1 MTQPLYA
8 LADQYRVLQERLDD
22 GEDVSDALA
31 QLDGA
36 LEQKS
41 LAIMHAM
48 RNLDA
53 EVEAF
58 KTEEQR
64 LAARRKTLEA
74 QRTKL
79 KEYVLRCMQDANVLK
94 LKAGTFQLAVREDPE
109 HVVIEDEGLI
119 PDTYMRVKRE
129 PNKSA
134 ILDAYRT
141 TGELVPGT
149 RVERGHSLRT
159 R

>member
-1 MTQPLYA
+1 MTKLYE
-8 LADQYRVLQERLDD
+8 LADHYRVLHERLED

-41 LAIMHAM
+41 LAIMHVM
-48 RNLDA
+48 RDLDL

-79 KEYVLRCMQDANVLK
+79 KDYVLRCMQDADVVK

-109 HVVIEDEGLI
+109 HVVIEDEALI
-119 PDTYMRVKRE
+119 PDTYVRTKRE
-129 PNKSA
+129 PNKAA

-141 TGELVPGT
+141 TGECVPGT
-149 RVERGHSLRT
+149 RIARGYSLRT